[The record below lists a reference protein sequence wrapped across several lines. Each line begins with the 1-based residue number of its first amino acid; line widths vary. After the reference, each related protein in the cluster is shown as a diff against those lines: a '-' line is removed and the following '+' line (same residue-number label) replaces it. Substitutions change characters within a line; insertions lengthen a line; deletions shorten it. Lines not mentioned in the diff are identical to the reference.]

1 MPRTLSDQE
10 IADFRDRVCDVGERL
25 FAEHGPDAV
34 TIRQLASELGV
45 SAMTPYRYFKDK
57 DAILAAVR
65 ARAFDRFAQ
74 AMEDAESQLDPER
87 YDYPGEAYV
96 EWALGHPAAYKL
108 MFDVHQPTFVDYPDL
123 LKAMERARAT
133 MSAGMQNEPRLR
145 GQDIP
150 LLAHTFWAAMHGP
163 IMLEL
168 AGLLYPPLDARTL
181 VRTTVERLMQSLK
194 LSLG

>member
-74 AMEDAESQLDPER
+74 AMEDAESQIDPER

>member
-74 AMEDAESQLDPER
+74 AMEDAESQIDPER

-96 EWALGHPAAYKL
+96 EWSLGHPAAYKL

>member
-34 TIRQLASELGV
+34 TIRQLAAELGV

-74 AMEDAESQLDPER
+74 AMEEAESQIDPER
-87 YDYPGEAYV
+87 YSYPGEAYV

-108 MFDVHQPTFVDYPDL
+108 MFDVHQPTFVDYPEL

-181 VRTTVERLMQSLK
+181 VRTTIERLMQGLK
-194 LSLG
+194 LSLD